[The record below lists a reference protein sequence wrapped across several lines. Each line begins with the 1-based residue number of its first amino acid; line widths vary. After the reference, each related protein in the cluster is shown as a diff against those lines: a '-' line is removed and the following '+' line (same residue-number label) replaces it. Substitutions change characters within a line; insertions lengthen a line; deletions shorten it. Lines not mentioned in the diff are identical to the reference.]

1 LENPHVY
8 FLKLFYFFTEDVMVD
23 LSHAYRMSCKTFE
36 KTFFPAFKESSF
48 LKARKIAT
56 DLLGRQDQQEMA
68 IKIAQ
73 IFQNKKVADRKF
85 AYNFSDFYAAHAFN
99 IRIEQVK
106 FDMIDISK
114 NPEKYRTP
122 CCDSSFDAW
131 LNQGKMYVATH
142 GLFVNELT
150 KLSGVDHFGA
160 SDEFDLNNR
169 IPTWKRVFAESCC
182 MHVDII
188 KASEKIGLDDI
199 FNNLFKKEM
208 AA

>member
-1 LENPHVY
+1 
-8 FLKLFYFFTEDVMVD
+8 MVD

-36 KTFFPAFKESSF
+36 KTFFPAFKEFSF
-48 LKARKIAT
+48 LKAKKIAT
-56 DLLGRQDQQEMA
+56 DLLGRQDHQEMA

-85 AYNFSDFYAAHAFN
+85 VCSFSEFYATHALALC
-99 IRIEQVK
+99 IEQVK

-122 CCDSSFDAW
+122 CCDAAFDAW

-142 GLFVNELT
+142 GRFVNELK
-150 KLSGVDHFGA
+150 KLAGVDHFSVNG
-160 SDEFDLNNR
+160 EFDLNDR
-169 IPTWKRVFAESCC
+169 LPTWKRVFDESCR

-188 KASEKIGLDDI
+188 KGSAKIGLDDVC
-199 FNNLFKKEM
+199 NNLVKKEM